1 MKIILNRSAVLIFL
15 LVGIHFASIR
25 TSCGAVTRPVPMG
38 GGATG
43 GGQPPDALAQGRA
56 LADQL
61 SLVFE
66 NASGKVSPSVV
77 PIFSEEKVAV
87 TGLSDDPF
95 RDFFGDDFFRRF
107 FEQPGQNGK
116 KPEEQKQIVH
126 GLGSGVIVSAD
137 GLILTNNHVIDG
149 AEKLTVV
156 LPDKRRFLA
165 KVIGTDPQTDV
176 AVIKIAARNLPAAG
190 LGNSD
195 AVKIGQWV
203 IAIGNP
209 FELLHTVTAGIISA
223 KGRSSVGLADYE
235 DFMQTDASINPG
247 NSGGALA
254 DLDGNVI
261 GINTAISSPS
271 GGSVGIGFAI
281 PINMARRVMDELIQK
296 GKVSRGYIGLMLQDI
311 DENLAKA
318 LKFKTTEGALVGD
331 VVSGGPGDKAGIKTS
346 DVIIELDG
354 KKILNSADLRN
365 RVAQMKPKTV
375 VALVLSR
382 DGKEMQVNA
391 ELEERPKDRPGRTSQ
406 EENQKPDEQTHSKLG
421 ISIRNLT
428 ADAAEQ
434 LGYQNETGV
443 VITDVD
449 PGSPAE
455 DAGLK
460 PGDLIKEV
468 DRKVVRNVREFDDA
482 VGRTGSGDSVSILA
496 RRGQNTFFLAIQI
509 P

>member
-1 MKIILNRSAVLIFL
+1 
-15 LVGIHFASIR
+15 
-25 TSCGAVTRPVPMG
+25 
-38 GGATG
+38 
-43 GGQPPDALAQGRA
+43 
-56 LADQL
+56 LADLL
-61 SLVFE
+61 SVVFE
-66 NASGKVSPSVV
+66 NASEKVSPSVV

-95 RDFFGDDFFRRF
+95 RDFFGDDFFKRF
-107 FEQPGQNGK
+107 FEEPRQNGK

-165 KVIGTDPQTDV
+165 KVMGTDPQTDV
-176 AVIKIAARNLPAAG
+176 AVIKIDARNLPAAS

-281 PINMARRVMDELIQK
+281 PINMAKHVMEELIQK
-296 GKVSRGYIGLMLQDI
+296 GKVSRGYIGLVLQDI

-318 LKFKTTEGALVGD
+318 MKFKTTEGALVGD
-331 VVSGGPGDKAGIKTS
+331 VVSGGPGDKAGIKTG

-354 KKILNSADLRN
+354 RKIFNSADLRN
-365 RVAQMKPKTV
+365 RVAQMKPKTEV
-375 VALVLSR
+375 NITLLR
-382 DGKEMQVNA
+382 DGKEIQA
-391 ELEERPKDRPGRTSQ
+391 TSELGERPPKGSGRPSQ
-406 EENQKPDEQTHSKLG
+406 KENQKPDEQANSKLG
-421 ISIRNLT
+421 ISIQNLT
-428 ADAAEQ
+428 ADAAGQ
-434 LGYQNETGV
+434 LGYKNETGV
-443 VITDVD
+443 VITDVYS
-449 PGSPAE
+449 GSPAE

-460 PGDLIKEV
+460 TGDLIKEV
-468 DRKVVRNVREFDDA
+468 DKKAVVSVREFNDA
-482 VGRTGSGDSVSILA
+482 VGKAGSGDTVSMLV
-496 RRGQNTFFLAIQI
+496 RREQNTFFLAIQI